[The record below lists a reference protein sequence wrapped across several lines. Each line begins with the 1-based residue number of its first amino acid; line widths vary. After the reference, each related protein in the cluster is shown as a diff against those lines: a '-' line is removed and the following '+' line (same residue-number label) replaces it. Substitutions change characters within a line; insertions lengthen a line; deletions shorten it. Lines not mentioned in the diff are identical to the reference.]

1 MSSKRTQILIPL
13 GAVLLLSLV
22 AMAGFGQGEEFQ
34 KAAATGV
41 VTYHV
46 VTLPSGATTAA
57 QLQAILTAQGNMGFH
72 FVGGPFAVGAGPIP
86 TGAVFVF
93 SKP

>member
-1 MSSKRTQILIPL
+1 MSSKRTKILITL
-13 GAVLLLSLV
+13 GAVLLFSLL

-34 KAAATGV
+34 KAASTGV

-46 VTLPSGATTAA
+46 VTVPGTMTAA
-57 QLQAILTAQGNMGFH
+57 QLQATLTAQGNMGFH
-72 FVGGPFAVGAGPIP
+72 FIGPFAVGTGPIP
-86 TGAVFVF
+86 TGEVFVF

>member
-1 MSSKRTQILIPL
+1 MSSKRSKILITL
-13 GAVLLLSLV
+13 GVVLLLSLF

-34 KAAATGV
+34 KAASAGV

-46 VTLPSGATTAA
+46 VTVPGTMTAA
-57 QLQAILTAQGNMGFH
+57 QLQATQTAQGNMGFH
-72 FVGGPFAVGAGPIP
+72 FVGPFAVGTGPIP
-86 TGAVFVF
+86 TGEVYVF

>member
-1 MSSKRTQILIPL
+1 MSSKRTKILITI

-22 AMAGFGQGEEFQ
+22 AMAGFGQGEESQ
-34 KAAATGV
+34 KAASTGV

-46 VTLPSGATTAA
+46 VTVPGTMTAA
-57 QLQAILTAQGNMGFH
+57 QLQATLTAQGNMGFH
-72 FVGGPFAVGAGPIP
+72 FVGPFAVGTGPIP
-86 TGAVFVF
+86 TGEVFVF

>member
-1 MSSKRTQILIPL
+1 MSGKRTKILITL
-13 GAVLLLSLV
+13 GAVLLFSLL

-34 KAAATGV
+34 KAASTGV

-46 VTLPSGATTAA
+46 VTVPPNAMTAA
-57 QLQAILTAQGNMGFH
+57 QLQAILTTQGNMGFH
-72 FVGGPFAVGAGPIP
+72 LVGGPLAVGTGPIP
-86 TGAVFVF
+86 TGEVFVF